1 MKKEQSIRK
10 KIEQIK
16 QEIANLGDMR
26 PGLLTR
32 QTRSWGKVNWQL
44 SYTHRG
50 RGMTGYVSEGNYDRV
65 KTQTENY
72 RRFKGWYTELVDLAL
87 ELVKLTD
94 NKSGSCKSRTRYSQV
109 KINKSIAHN
118 ANHKM

>member
-1 MKKEQSIRK
+1 MKKEQSIRN

-26 PGLLTR
+26 PGSLTR
-32 QTRSWGKVNWQL
+32 QTRSRGKEYWQL

-50 RGMTGYVSEGNYDRV
+50 RGRTGYVSEENYERV

-72 RRFKGWYTELVDLAL
+72 KKFKEMSVELVDIAL
-87 ELVKLTD
+87 ELAKLTD
-94 NKSGSCKSRTRYSQV
+94 KEMSSC
-109 KINKSIAHN
+109 IAKN
-118 ANHKM
+118 SVLSC

>member
-1 MKKEQSIRK
+1 MKKEQSVRK

-26 PGLLTR
+26 PGSLTR
-32 QTRSWGKVNWQL
+32 QTRSWGKEYWQL

-50 RGMTGYVSEGNYDRV
+50 RGRTGYVSEENYEQV

-72 RRFKGWYTELVDLAL
+72 KKFKEWSMEMVDYYL
-87 ELVKLTD
+87 ELAKLTD
-94 NKSGSCKSRTRYSQV
+94 SQ
-109 KINKSIAHN
+109 KRLGN
-118 ANHKM
+118 